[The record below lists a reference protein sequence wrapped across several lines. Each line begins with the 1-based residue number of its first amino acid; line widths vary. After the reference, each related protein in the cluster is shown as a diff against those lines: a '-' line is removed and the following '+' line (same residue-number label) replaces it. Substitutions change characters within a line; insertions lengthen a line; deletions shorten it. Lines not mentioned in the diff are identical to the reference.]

1 MKKLWKKVKN
11 WTENHKDDI
20 DAFTALCSVFLI
32 TKRVISECKIN
43 KKKYGIENKNMNN
56 EKHYN

>member
-32 TKRVISECKIN
+32 IKRVISECKIN
-43 KKKYGIENKNMNN
+43 KKK
-56 EKHYN
+56 